1 MLLVDSPMY
10 PLADDKYTE
19 LALIISPE
27 PRSLMTPLLF
37 TAKLIVLAVIL
48 PIIVIL
54 PPLDMAKSKTD
65 AEPKLSADPPIFSVD
80 EEVSS
85 I

>member
-1 MLLVDSPMY
+1 
-10 PLADDKYTE
+10 
-19 LALIISPE
+19 
-27 PRSLMTPLLF
+27 MTPLPF

-54 PPLDMAKSKTD
+54 PPFDMAKSKTE
-65 AEPKLSADPPIFSVD
+65 AEPKLSAGPPILSV
-80 EEVSS
+80 EVVVSF